1 MRAGPATPHGLIAP
15 CAGVLQEL
23 AKQADPNLTLDTEAQ
38 QARDHLASS
47 ALRAQPA

>member
-15 CAGVLQEL
+15 RAGVLQEL